1 MELNTENSPTGNGVP
16 FKVVDLTREKR
27 KGVVAAT
34 LQDLIIRG
42 KLYLVLVIYILVS
55 CVSLLPKYA
64 ITVKFQFVCP
74 LSSS

>member
-1 MELNTENSPTGNGVP
+1 MELNTENSSPGNGVP

-42 KLYLVLVIYILVS
+42 KM
-55 CVSLLPKYA
+55 
-64 ITVKFQFVCP
+64 
-74 LSSS
+74 